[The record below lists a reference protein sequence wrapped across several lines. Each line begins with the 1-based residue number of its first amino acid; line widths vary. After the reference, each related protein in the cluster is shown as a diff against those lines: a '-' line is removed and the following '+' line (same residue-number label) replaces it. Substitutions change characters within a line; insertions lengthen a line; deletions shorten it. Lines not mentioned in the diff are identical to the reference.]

1 MLLELNERALRVVES
16 VVANAAAMRVQ
27 VNQLASGARVVDCG
41 IKVEG
46 GFRAGLVLARV
57 CLADLADVSIVPSAV
72 GELACSLVQVV
83 TDHPVAACMASQYA
97 GWQISVDLTPG
108 PDGKAKKYFA
118 MGSGPM
124 RAAAGREE
132 LFDKIGYRESSPVAV
147 GVLET
152 RKLPTDEAVSYICE
166 RAKVPASGLTLLV
179 APTASQAGGVQI
191 VARSIETALH
201 KLHELGF
208 DIARLVSAYGT
219 APLPPV
225 AKDDL
230 AAIGRTN
237 DAVLYGGRVTLWVRG
252 DDASIESIGPNVPS
266 SASPD
271 HGVPFAEI
279 FARAGGDFYKID
291 PHLFSPAEVTFCN
304 LETGRS
310 HRFGRVDPAV
320 LRKSFEY

>member
-1 MLLELNERALRVVES
+1 MSLELNERATRVVES
-16 VVANAAAMRVQ
+16 LVARAAEYRIQ
-27 VNQLASGARVVDCG
+27 VIELASGARVLDCG
-41 IKVEG
+41 LKANG
-46 GFRAGLVLARV
+46 GLRAGVMLARV
-57 CLADLADVSIVPSAV
+57 CLADLGEVLVVPGSV
-72 GELACSLVQVV
+72 GDRSCPLVQVV

-97 GWQISVDLTPG
+97 GWQISVDLTPSS
-108 PDGKAKKYFA
+108 DGKVKKYFA

-132 LFDKIGYRESSPVAV
+132 LFDKIGCRESSPVAV

-152 RKLPTDEAVSYICE
+152 RKLPTDEVVRYICE
-166 RAKVPASGLTLLV
+166 RAKVPPSGLSLLV

-191 VARSIETALH
+191 VARSVETALH

-208 DIARLVSAYGT
+208 DISRVVSAHGT

-252 DDASIESIGPNVPS
+252 DDASIEEIGPKVPS

-291 PHLFSPAEVTFCN
+291 PHLFSPAEVTFSN
-304 LETGRS
+304 LESGRS
-310 HRFGRVDPAV
+310 QRFGRTDHGV
-320 LRKSFEY
+320 LLESFGM